1 VFTTTTRAAAGASSA
16 RHSLRPLIS
25 EGGTFEQTSRK
36 TGGEIAKLWLFENR
50 IRRVGKGKGALRAV
64 PTILQQAKWWARF
77 ALPTL
82 R

>member
-36 TGGEIAKLWLFENR
+36 TSGEIAKLWLFENR
-50 IRRVGKGKGALRAV
+50 IRRVGKGALRAV

>member
-16 RHSLRPLIS
+16 RHSLRLLIS

-50 IRRVGKGKGALRAV
+50 IRRVGKGALRAV

-82 R
+82 G